1 MSKHN
6 IDTERVITEVRIRPP
21 LWDLSHDLFK
31 DKDAKLQAWFG
42 VYKALLPDFND
53 LSENDKKD
61 FEKSVQQRW
70 RTARDA
76 YMRCKNSMK
85 SVKSGSEGGKR
96 TKYVFFKHL
105 QFLDKKHVADTEDSI
120 QENETR
126 EDTQQD
132 SNLESPINP
141 RSTETVSTNPETQ
154 PQCSSQVRQ
163 DSSNTTKPS
172 SSTPNTNPSRKRKNA
187 KTNEDSYFDKNILE
201 FLTKNSEIIQNDD
214 MAFFYSLLPLTRT
227 FDNRQKVMFRTAV
240 MNKALEICN
249 CPSSITP
256 LASPMYAS
264 TSRPESS
271 TSSMNIAS
279 PESLPSGSQD
289 IVLYS
294 VEEPSSQNV
303 VRTNPNIAHTSQNSV
318 IISLSASSF
327 NIPSPGS
334 RDIVLYSVEEPSFQ
348 NVVTTNR
355 NFAYTSTSQN
365 LENPSSDLSQYIN
378 FKQ

>member
-120 QENETR
+120 EENETR

-163 DSSNTTKPS
+163 DSSNTTKQS

-303 VRTNPNIAHTSQNSV
+303 VRTNPNIAHTSQ
-318 IISLSASSF
+318 I
-327 NIPSPGS
+327 
-334 RDIVLYSVEEPSFQ
+334 R
-348 NVVTTNR
+348 
-355 NFAYTSTSQN
+355 
-365 LENPSSDLSQYIN
+365 
-378 FKQ
+378 